1 MADKISKQTR
11 SKNMAAI
18 KSVSKLEDKVSS
30 ELWKKGIRFR
40 RNDKSLYG
48 KPDISIKKYQV
59 VVFIDSCF
67 WHQCPVHGSMPKT
80 NVEFWRNKLNRNKE
94 RDEEVTNYY
103 VSNNWKVLRVW
114 EHELK
119 DNYLSTVN
127 KIADFINKSK

>member
-1 MADKISKQTR
+1 
-11 SKNMAAI
+11 MAAI